1 MVLVSALAA
10 LLLAASMSA
19 PRPAEAASLV
29 LDFPD
34 LKPQGQV
41 TVALFANDTAWRG
54 RKQAVRTAQIQLADA
69 GAQARFEGLAPGV
82 YGVMAYHDRNANGRL
97 DTLPIGLPIEPYGF
111 SRNARG
117 AFGPPA
123 WEAAAVRIEAGE
135 SRTEQIRLR

>member
-1 MVLVSALAA
+1 MVLVSALTA
-10 LLLAASMSA
+10 LLLAASTSA
-19 PRPAEAASLV
+19 PGPAEAASLV

-97 DTLPIGLPIEPYGF
+97 DTLPIGLPVEPYGF
-111 SRNARG
+111 SNNAR
-117 AFGPPA
+117 ATFGPPA
-123 WEAAAVRIEAGE
+123 WRAARFTAGPGQ
-135 SRTEQIRLR
+135 TVQQIRLR